1 MDTFLNYYF
10 SDLKSKLK
18 LIISDLDD
26 ETFESIQADIIS
38 KMDTDNILQVVLDNN
53 YRQTQTETNV
63 LKLLNYIYDK
73 KPNISGYGT
82 LFNHKENIPARV
94 IQYFSKERKIAKHK
108 MFSHANDA
116 DKTLYNNYDMLQKV
130 IKVLANSY
138 YGVFG
143 QSSFQFFN
151 PYLGPSVTQ
160 TGQFITIS
168 AILAFEGFM
177 TNNYSFLNMN
187 EFLTYINNI
196 KTRPITKSPKKLIS
210 STKISMRQVVDVMLS
225 KFSIELTE
233 DQVTVVESVISNLS
247 NKELE
252 LVFFR
257 NNLYDFLNLAV
268 INDDGDLCSSLIL
281 NSFHEDFL
289 DPNSPPEDVK
299 DTVNELWE
307 WLNDYVVYDYQY
319 SNKLTR
325 ITDMLRKCI
334 IISDTDSTFL
344 NMEPTI
350 SWFSDTFDVKI
361 SEVEKLS
368 IINIFVYVITK
379 LVRQVFD
386 NLTTNM
392 NFAKELQPLI
402 EMKSEF
408 NYSRIILTKNKKQY
422 AGKILLQEG
431 VLFTKPKYDIKGLSI
446 KKIGTPKVARDA
458 YERILVE
465 DMLDSETINPSVVFK
480 KIVDI
485 ERRIEK
491 SITSGST
498 EFTKPARYNGESKY
512 KNPISMQVVKGV
524 RLWNFLFGSEF
535 TIPEAMSVNLAK
547 LKPLTLEQ
555 AKEAI
560 DEKYH
565 SGLENYFNSD
575 EQLEGTS
582 ITVIAIPKSYDTIP
596 EAIIPLLDVET
607 VVNDI
612 IKPSNVLLE
621 SIGFTILKSN
631 SFEVAS
637 NIINI

>member
-18 LIISDLDD
+18 LVISDLDD
-26 ETFESIQADIIS
+26 ETFEAIQADIMS

-73 KPNISGYGT
+73 KPNVSGYGT

-160 TGQFITIS
+160 TGQFITLS

-257 NNLYDFLNLAV
+257 NNLYDFLNLAI

-289 DPNSPPEDVK
+289 DPNSPPADVK

-350 SWFSDTFDVKI
+350 RWFSDTFNVKV

-368 IINIFVYVITK
+368 IINIFVFVITK

-631 SFEVAS
+631 NFEVAS